1 MITAN
6 GIFLRMWQQDEDD
19 ADDDKAD
26 TPAEAMDSAD
36 EKLAEG
42 KVATDEKPAEGSKD
56 ASAEEKKHVRELS
69 CQLRLS
75 RSRLHF
81 ILLSLLSCNACS
93 FLFTVV
99 QDEL

>member
-1 MITAN
+1 MTFSPA
-6 GIFLRMWQQDEDD
+6 LWQEDEDD

-26 TPAEAMDSAD
+26 TAAEAMDSSDEKPAEGKVAAD

-42 KVATDEKPAEGSKD
+42 IKD

-75 RSRLHF
+75 HIKLHF
-81 ILLSLLSCNACS
+81 VLLSPPSLTRS